1 MEERVTAEVEQE
13 VIIYRRKQNANW
25 IAWIGSY
32 CRSDGTGISTFG
44 AEELFSR
51 NDTAQK
57 KKSKFPPTESNL

>member
-1 MEERVTAEVEQE
+1 MAIHKTG
-13 VIIYRRKQNANW
+13 
-25 IAWIGSY
+25 IGSLGSDHI

-44 AEELFSR
+44 GEELFSR